1 MTTKANKLFI
11 FRTTLSL
18 VLLYSSHI
26 SSSIEDYYQYNLKP
40 GPSNFGHT
48 GLLETPN
55 ARFMDEGAMRLSFS
69 SSFPN
74 EFTSL
79 TASPFSWLE
88 ATYRYSEIKNI
99 LYGPSSYS
107 RNQSYKDKGFDVKF
121 KLADEGYLLPSIA
134 MGLRDIAGTGLFASE
149 YIVSSK
155 SVGFFDLTAGLGWG
169 KLGSDNNI
177 SNPFESIKDSF
188 SDRDSNQGL
197 GGEFNYAD
205 WFSGKTAL
213 FGGIEYYAK
222 KHGIR
227 FMIEYDSSRPD
238 LSEDNP
244 LEVKSK
250 FNVGLNYQLS
260 DSLNIGFGYE
270 RGNQFRVF
278 FSLMGLYS
286 KDTIPKPAP
295 KNVISLS
302 ENQKKKSKE
311 DKGLFFRSLNKSLQ
325 DESIY
330 IQAANYSETSVDL
343 AVASSR
349 FSSHSRIAGRSA
361 RIVSALASQEVDQI
375 NIHSMNGDL
384 EVITYSLNRKEFDE
398 ATAFNGSPI
407 EILNKSELISASNE
421 PLIEEAEFLPKIDY
435 PAITWSMSPSL
446 KHQIGGPEGFYL
458 GQLSWK
464 TDINI
469 KFKRNLTL
477 YSSFG
482 INIYDTFDNLINFSS
497 SELPHVR
504 SDVQFYLSEGK
515 NNLQRLQLEYL
526 ASPLKDIFLR
536 LDLGYFEEMFGGV
549 GGEILYRPFNAKGAL
564 GFSMHRVKQRG
575 FKQRFSFRDYTNN
588 TGYISLYYDFPKGIS
603 GQLLMGEYLAG
614 DKGATIDLSRRFSSG
629 FMLGIFATKTDVPK
643 EIFGEGSF
651 DKGFYFSIP
660 TQLFYTDF
668 RTGNISFGLHPLTKD
683 GGAILNQFHPLY
695 GILADTNRNSALR
708 DWNDLLD

>member
-99 LYGPSSYS
+99 LYGSSSYS

-469 KFKRNLTL
+469 KFRRNLTL